1 MDWDAVAEEF
11 GVIPRIGRRP
21 WFHLLRHAGASSL
34 VCGWWGARWRLE
46 DVQRILGHADI
57 KTTQRY
63 AKVTAGPVQEVA
75 AAAHVAFVNAHAAPE
90 GSSRGCH
97 ASARQRPQ
105 LPKILGARPA
115 GFEPA
120 TYGSGGRLNQ
130 PEQGVF
136 SSRDTLVTSLAGTV
150 RGVAEGRLRVSPTV
164 LAELTAELD
173 RLLREPLTFA
183 GGGGRT

>member
-1 MDWDAVAEEF
+1 VDWDAVAEEF

-120 TYGSGGRLNQ
+120 TYGS
-130 PEQGVF
+130 E
-136 SSRDTLVTSLAGTV
+136 A
-150 RGVAEGRLRVSPTV
+150 A
-164 LAELTAELD
+164 
-173 RLLREPLTFA
+173 
-183 GGGGRT
+183 